1 MGDLLVKLYELPDAA
16 PALAQAEAAGFVI
29 KRPLPSQSRTVISW
43 VEREF
48 GERWAGE
55 AATAFGRTPPAM
67 HIAED
72 GEGAICGFACHDVT
86 FRGFF
91 GPTGV
96 SEKLRGRGIGTALL
110 LVAMHALAAAGYAYA
125 IVGWSGDD
133 DFYRKTVGAIP
144 IPGSDPGP
152 YGPWRS

>member
-1 MGDLLVKLYELPDAA
+1 MGDLLVRLYDLPDAT
-16 PALAQAEAAGFVI
+16 PALAAAQAAGFVI
-29 KRPLPSQSRTVISW
+29 KRPLPAESRAVISW

-67 HIAED
+67 HIAVD
-72 GEGAICGFACHDVT
+72 SEGRICGFACHDVT

-110 LVAMHALAAAGYAYA
+110 LVALHALAAAGHAYA
-125 IVGWSGDD
+125 IIGWSGDD

-144 IPGSDPGP
+144 IAGSEPGP